1 MASFLERLRQK
12 PEATRVRYLFFS
24 VGASFFL
31 VAILWMFSLKT
42 SLGSLIEDET
52 MKTVKEGV
60 RDITKD
66 VPTSLDALIKAGKTL
81 QGEGKA
87 LEDTKHREGIESL
100 LPNTDNQPIPTAET
114 PKEEAKPVEDVSPEI
129 PKEALPPKENQDSP
143 QSNP

>member
-1 MASFLERLRQK
+1 ME
-12 PEATRVRYLFFS
+12 
-24 VGASFFL
+24 
-31 VAILWMFSLKT
+31 
-42 SLGSLIEDET
+42 
-52 MKTVKEGV
+52 TVKEGV

-81 QGEGKA
+81 QGEGEA
-87 LEDTKHREGIESL
+87 LEDTKHSEGIESL
-100 LPNTDNQPIPTAET
+100 LPNIDNQPIPTAET